1 MIKTI
6 FWTFISYFFFIRIV
20 KICVFKIIFDTKYL
34 KKMYTDLKPYAVV
47 WYVRQE
53 MNESFDISLN
63 ILCQSMSNALLK
75 KIRS

>member
-1 MIKTI
+1 
-6 FWTFISYFFFIRIV
+6 
-20 KICVFKIIFDTKYL
+20 
-34 KKMYTDLKPYAVV
+34 MYTDLKPYAVV

-63 ILCQSMSNALLK
+63 LLCQSMSNALLK